1 MSANT
6 ASDTGVANTGAV
18 VPVDTN
24 EAAEAAEHC
33 TAAESATALVALVN
47 ASSSTPPPEPSAVT
61 GTLVSSLPMQPPP
74 DEAPPDEA
82 PPPPAPA
89 RLPVNQAAWA
99 WIDHVEKGNAVPD
112 GPTFVELMRALVN
125 TRAQPPPPMTMAA
138 LASPLD
144 VRMVLEDAGK
154 KFPHMLDTQNGRLT
168 EDDAIWTQ
176 CKTKMTHV
184 RVRLRDSQGR
194 PVKGT
199 DVQEGGLELCL
210 TLHKVVGDASEPLND
225 GSNPR
230 VNEGLFRGRA
240 SGHFEHTAM
249 VMESWYE
256 FRFQVM
262 LLSSDIAGARMFVK
276 VAPKDPLLALNPNL
290 SVQSHSFISRAR
302 MPDETYNNRQRQTA
316 ADATQLLD
324 IAWTM
329 AQRRAA
335 AGAGAPAAAPADAA
349 DDTESESRAES
360 RAASP
365 PPPPKRHCPSPV
377 VEHQEA

>member
-6 ASDTGVANTGAV
+6 ASGTGVANTGAV
-18 VPVDTN
+18 VPADTD
-24 EAAEAAEHC
+24 EAAEAADRP
-33 TAAESATALVALVN
+33 TTNESATALVALVN
-47 ASSSTPPPEPSAVT
+47 ASSPTPPPEPSAVIA
-61 GTLVSSLPMQPPP
+61 GTLVSSLQMQPPP

-82 PPPPAPA
+82 PLPPGPA
-89 RLPVNQAAWA
+89 RLPVDQAAWA

-125 TRAQPPPPMTMAA
+125 TRVRPPPPVTMAS

-144 VRMVLEDAGK
+144 VRLKLEDSGK

-168 EDDAIWTQ
+168 EDDAVWTQ

-184 RVRLRDSQGR
+184 RVRLVDSKGR

-199 DVQEGGLELCL
+199 DVQEGGLALCL
-210 TLHKVVGDASEPLND
+210 TLHKVVGNASEPLND

-230 VNEGLFRGRA
+230 ATEGLFRGRA
-240 SGHFEHTAM
+240 SGHFEHTAT
-249 VMESWYE
+249 VMESWHE

-276 VAPKDPLLALNPNL
+276 VAPKDPQLALNPNL
-290 SVQSHSFISRAR
+290 AIQSHSFISRAR
-302 MPDETYNNRQRQTA
+302 MPDETYQNRQRQTA

-329 AQRRAA
+329 AHRRAA
-335 AGAGAPAAAPADAA
+335 AAAAAPADAE
-349 DDTESESRAES
+349 DDTESESRAAS

>member
-6 ASDTGVANTGAV
+6 ASDTDVANTGAV
-18 VPVDTN
+18 VPVNTD
-24 EAAEAAEHC
+24 EAAEAAEHR
-33 TAAESATALVALVN
+33 TANESATALVALVN
-47 ASSSTPPPEPSAVT
+47 ASSPTPPPEPSAVT
-61 GTLVSSLPMQPPP
+61 GTLVSSLQMQPPP

-82 PPPPAPA
+82 PLPPGPA
-89 RLPVNQAAWA
+89 RLPVDQAAWA

-125 TRAQPPPPMTMAA
+125 TRAPPPPPVTMAS

-144 VRMVLEDAGK
+144 VRLKLEDSGK

-176 CKTKMTHV
+176 CKTKMTHI
-184 RVRLRDSQGR
+184 RFRLVDSQGR

-199 DVQEGGLELCL
+199 AVQEGGLELCL
-210 TLHKVVGDASEPLND
+210 TLHKVVGDTSEPLND

-230 VNEGLFRGRA
+230 TTEGLFRGRA
-240 SGHFEHTAM
+240 SGHFEHTAT

-276 VAPKDPLLALNPNL
+276 VAPKDPQLALNPNL
-290 SVQSHSFISRAR
+290 TIQSHSFISRAR
-302 MPDETYNNRQRQTA
+302 MPDETYQNRQRQTA

-335 AGAGAPAAAPADAA
+335 AAAAAPVDAA
-349 DDTESESRAES
+349 DDTESDSRAES

-365 PPPPKRHCPSPV
+365 PPPPKRHCPTPV
-377 VEHQEA
+377 AEHQDA